1 MKLAIVTNILTPY
14 RIPLFAA
21 MAGQVDRLT
30 VLLMAEREENRQWEL
45 GAIPFAV
52 QMLPGFHI
60 RPRRADVSIHLNYGV
75 IRALRRLNPDVV
87 LSGGFAAANVAAF
100 VYCRLFRKKYVAW
113 THLTLQDGAESS
125 RIRRWIRHLVI
136 ASADGAIAES
146 SVARDAFVHYG
157 APPCRVLRAVLPL
170 DVSRIHERTD
180 AIRRSPG
187 HQTLR
192 SRYPGVVLLSIG
204 QLISRKGFREML
216 EIYRRVAL
224 VRPDVSLV
232 ILGDGPE
239 RASLE
244 QMVSDQGIPH
254 VFFEGYVQAEDL
266 PQYLACAD
274 LFVFH
279 TLYDAFGL
287 VLSEAMAAEL
297 PVVSSVHAAATRDLV
312 TEGVTGFSIDPHDAG
327 ASSSTI
333 LKLLRL
339 SQEDR
344 HSMGRAGYEH
354 VRAFD
359 AVPSAARIAGFMRS
373 LTEQSDRFPLV
384 EGREGNL

>member
-45 GAIPFAV
+45 GAIPFEV
-52 QMLPGFHI
+52 QVLPGFHL

-100 VYCRLFRKKYVAW
+100 AYCRLFGKKYVAW

-125 RIRRWIRHLVI
+125 RLRRWIRHLVI
-136 ASADGAIAES
+136 GSAHGSIAES
-146 SVARDAFVHYG
+146 SVAREAFVHYG
-157 APPCRVLRAVLPL
+157 APPRRVLRAVMPL
-170 DVSRIHERTD
+170 DVSRIHEQTD
-180 AIRRSPG
+180 AVRRSPG
-187 HQTLR
+187 YQAFR

-204 QLISRKGFREML
+204 QLIARKGCREML
-216 EIYRRVAL
+216 EIYRRIAQ

-232 ILGDGPE
+232 MLGDGPE

-244 QMVSDQGIPH
+244 RMVDEQRIPH
-254 VFFEGYVQAEDL
+254 VFFEGYVQSEDL

-287 VLSEAMAAEL
+287 VLSEAMAASL
-297 PVVSSVHAAATRDLV
+297 PVVSSVHAAATRDLIK
-312 TEGVTGFSIDPHDAG
+312 EGVTGVSIDPHAAA
-327 ASSSTI
+327 ASAETI
-333 LKLLRL
+333 VKLLDLPHRDL
-339 SQEDR
+339 VG
-344 HSMGRAGYEH
+344 MGRAGYEH

-359 AVPSAARIAGFMRS
+359 AVPSAARIVEFMRS
-373 LTEQSDRFPLV
+373 LMDRSDWLPMV
-384 EGREGNL
+384 EGREGNP

>member
-1 MKLAIVTNILTPY
+1 
-14 RIPLFAA
+14 
-21 MAGQVDRLT
+21 
-30 VLLMAEREENRQWEL
+30 
-45 GAIPFAV
+45 
-52 QMLPGFHI
+52 
-60 RPRRADVSIHLNYGV
+60 
-75 IRALRRLNPDVV
+75 
-87 LSGGFAAANVAAF
+87 
-100 VYCRLFRKKYVAW
+100 
-113 THLTLQDGAESS
+113 
-125 RIRRWIRHLVI
+125 
-136 ASADGAIAES
+136 
-146 SVARDAFVHYG
+146 
-157 APPCRVLRAVLPL
+157 
-170 DVSRIHERTD
+170 
-180 AIRRSPG
+180 
-187 HQTLR
+187 
-192 SRYPGVVLLSIG
+192 
-204 QLISRKGFREML
+204 ML

-244 QMVSDQGIPH
+244 RMVGEQRIPH
-254 VFFEGYVQAEDL
+254 VFFEGYVQSEDL

-312 TEGVTGFSIDPHDAG
+312 KEGVTGFSIEPHDAV
-327 ASSSTI
+327 ASSATN

-344 HSMGRAGYEH
+344 HSMGRAGYVH

-359 AVPSAARIAGFMRS
+359 AVPSAARIVGFMRS
-373 LTEQSDRFPLV
+373 IMEQSDWFPMV